1 MPFHPLPLVR
11 WRNAQD
17 GHLGTEQQVQ
27 EEVSLRLAVDRPPHL
42 AEQQVELETQG
53 RTGGGELAAVV
64 GLGSRAGHHH
74 VGAPGHRIAQQ
85 ELEHPGLVTTEG
97 EPGEVLALQ
106 EQPNVQVFAHPLQF
120 IKRRR
125 QFRQLD
131 PRQLTGRLWQLG
143 DRIKAGALIA
153 RLEDEEY
160 VNSVQMET
168 NKLNMELMETE
179 LRKQESLYEKGGVT
193 LKELK
198 TAGINYEN
206 AKTTVTNSR
215 LQLQKTRVV
224 APIDGVIV
232 DLPYY
237 TQGTE
242 IATGLT
248 IAKIMDYKTMYMDVQ
263 LPEKYITVIK
273 PGQKVKL
280 TNYTIP
286 EDTITGVITQ
296 LSPAINS
303 DTRTF
308 KGTVNIENNNYLLRP
323 GMFVKADIVTQRK
336 DSAIVIPKSIIL
348 SRQRGKTVFVV
359 DRGVAVERIVETGL
373 ENITEVEITRGLGK
387 NERVVTSGFET
398 LSNRSKVKIII

>member
-1 MPFHPLPLVR
+1 MKKFIILFTL
-11 WRNAQD
+11 
-17 GHLGTEQQVQ
+17 LT
-27 EEVSLRLAVDRPPHL
+27 S
-42 AEQQVELETQG
+42 
-53 RTGGGELAAVV
+53 LAACRNRDQNLTADIEIPVTV
-64 GLGSRAGHHH
+64 K
-74 VGAPGHRIAQQ
+74 
-85 ELEHPGLVTTEG
+85 ELTLRSIEEYVNTTGTAFPRG
-97 EPGEVLALQ
+97 EIELKSKIPAAYYLEKNPQ
-106 EQPNVQVFAHPLQF
+106 
-120 IKRRR
+120 
-125 QFRQLD
+125 
-131 PRQLTGRLWQLG
+131 TGRLWQLG
-143 DRIKAGALIA
+143 DRIKTGALIA

-168 NKLNMELMETE
+168 NQLNMELMETE
-179 LRKQESLYEKGGVT
+179 LKKQESLYEKGGVT

-286 EDTITGVITQ
+286 EDTITGIITQ

-308 KGTVNIENNNYLLRP
+308 RGTVNIENNDYLLRP

-336 DSAIVIPKSIIL
+336 DSVIVIPKSIIL